1 MSKIEHICIDCAVS
15 NGGVLSPLY
24 FKSALTLGACDVCGQ
39 PKALSIIYAW
49 DNLNE
54 YAVEEYREKVATPKR
69 SRAKKADGN
78 GEHISGEK

>member
-1 MSKIEHICIDCAVS
+1 MSNIEHICIDCAVS

-39 PKALSIIYAW
+39 PKPLSIIYAW

-54 YAVEEYREKVATPKR
+54 YAVEEYRAKGATPKR
-69 SRAKKADGN
+69 QRAKKEDLN
-78 GEHISGEK
+78 SENVSEEK